1 MRNYKKERCSD
12 LHGSYNNILE
22 LKITKANQSSGS
34 KWYKEANDIAYSLGK
49 LAGFSTP
56 IRRVQVGAG
65 ILAALSPQT
74 EWGDN
79 IHMAHM
85 IVGGGMATGQTK
97 VNNEKALK
105 ILSGEHP
112 LEVLGGLKVVPFYK
126 AIVNPLG
133 DNTPVI
139 DRHAAAVYMGRPLSE
154 RELSFLSSP
163 VINRRIGGAYIKAA
177 SQQGVHPNTL
187 QAQSWLQWR
196 QNKGITRRVGEQ
208 KEVYTKR

>member
-12 LHGSYNNILE
+12 LHGSYNNILG
-22 LKITKANQSSGS
+22 LKITKVNQSSGS
-34 KWYKEANDIAYSLGK
+34 RWYKEANEIAYNLGK
-49 LAGFSTP
+49 LSGYKNP
-56 IRRVQVGAG
+56 LRRLHVGAG

-85 IVGGGMATGQTK
+85 VVGGYPATGQTK
-97 VNNEKALK
+97 VNNTKALR
-105 ILSGEHP
+105 ILNGEHP

-139 DRHAAAVYMGRPLSE
+139 DRHAAAVYMGRQLNE

-163 VINRRIGGAYIKAA
+163 VINKRIGGAYIRAA
-177 SQQGVHPNTL
+177 NHQGIHPNTL
-187 QAQSWLQWR
+187 QAQTWLQWR
-196 QNKGITRRVGEQ
+196 QNKGVTRRVGEQ
-208 KEVYTKR
+208 KEVYIKR